1 MMSKNLKSLQGKN
14 ALVTGAGVRLGQVFA
29 LAIAEAGANI
39 VVHYGRSLASANETV
54 QLAEQVGVRA
64 ASVQANLAN
73 ASEAQALVNQSE
85 KKIGEL
91 DILVNSAAIFEP
103 LGMLDTDITTWQK
116 HLDINLTAPFL
127 ISQAF
132 ALSRN
137 GRKGMIINILDW
149 RALRPGKDHFAYTI
163 AKAGLA
169 AMTQSLAQIL
179 APNIRINGLA
189 LGAILPAS
197 SGDDSQDPLIGVPV
211 ERWGTTDEVA
221 EALLFLLAGPGY
233 ITGEILH
240 LDGGRHLT

>member
-1 MMSKNLKSLQGKN
+1 LKPLKGKN
-14 ALVTGAGVRLGQVFA
+14 ALITGAGVRLGRVFA

-39 VVHYGRSLASANETV
+39 AVHYGRSEAPANETV
-54 QLAEQVGVRA
+54 LMAEQSGVKA
-64 ASVQANLAN
+64 ESVQANLAK
-73 ASEAQALVNQSE
+73 AAEAGKLVEQSQR
-85 KKIGEL
+85 KIGEL

-103 LGMLDTDITTWQK
+103 HGALETDLEIWQK
-116 HLDINLTAPFL
+116 HIDVNLTAPFL
-127 ISQAF
+127 ISKAF
-132 ALSRN
+132 ARSRN
-137 GRKGMIINILDW
+137 GREGTIINILDW
-149 RALRPGKDHFAYTI
+149 RALRPGADHFAYTI

-169 AMTQSLAQIL
+169 AMTQSLAQAL
-179 APNIRINGLA
+179 APSTRVNGLA

-197 SGDDSQDPLIGVPV
+197 SGDSGDPLDGVPV